1 MSGRDTVFKP
11 STATNPGGASSGQGG
26 LWYPK
31 PGAPGGFVRK
41 HKLSLKQHNRAS
53 TAAAAVA
60 T

>member
-11 STATNPGGASSGQGG
+11 STATNPGGASKGQGG

-41 HKLSLKQHNRAS
+41 HKPSRKQPKNR
-53 TAAAAVA
+53 TCMYH
-60 T
+60 